1 MIGEGF
7 NFSRRDF
14 LRYSAAAAAAAALP
28 ELAVRA
34 DAKQPAFP
42 DLDYGMPIRF
52 INCTVLDVVKGIS
65 LPGKTVTLEAGV
77 ITAIEPYRP
86 EHDGMTG
93 TIDAKG
99 CHLIPGLID
108 AHCHL
113 TLQSC
118 ADFRI
123 SDLPRQISQIKN
135 NGLMQINA
143 GVTTVRDMGC
153 FPKMLRDLR
162 KDYGAGGLVGPRV
175 IYCNGIMNIN
185 GGHPDVKPSEIS
197 VFGPLSEGI
206 TGRMNLAFTSHK
218 ELLRLLAEN
227 LEGGASFI
235 KLTMDDRSLICGRGK
250 IPVYGDDDH
259 TAVFDFADRKGVPVA
274 MHSLMQFGM
283 KRALRYPVHS
293 MEHCTGDALLSDED
307 IRTMASK
314 KITIVPTLQ
323 IGHNFAFRE
332 RYDAL
337 PERYRTPFI
346 ENELRIKYDY
356 FTAASLGGFDP
367 YLHALNMAS
376 IGWFRDPGCSGMPK
390 QKKFMTDPEVG
401 FEYLLH
407 APQNARRMK
416 DAGVLIGCGTDSGV
430 PFHYH
435 GSLWREMS
443 FMSRIGFRNEEILR
457 FATVNNAA
465 IIGAGASIG
474 EVREGKNADLVLLGE
489 DPLRKIEAVR
499 APLLVMLGGRVKA
512 GPGLRKDERPGRA
525 NCFSIERY

>member
-1 MIGEGF
+1 MIDKKHGF
-7 NFSRRDF
+7 NRRDF
-14 LRYSAAAAAAAALP
+14 LKYSAATLATALLPDFMKETPAHAAALP
-28 ELAVRA
+28 EV
-34 DAKQPAFP
+34 
-42 DLDYGMPIRF
+42 DYGMPLRIA
-52 INCTVLDVVKGIS
+52 NCSVVDVSRGATV
-65 LPGKTVTLEAGV
+65 PGRTITMDRGV

-86 EHDGMTG
+86 EHDAMTG
-93 TIDAKG
+93 SIDANG
-99 CHLIPGLID
+99 CHVIPGLID
-108 AHCHL
+108 GHCHL

-123 SDLPRQISQIKN
+123 GDLSRQISQIKN

-143 GVTTVRDMGC
+143 GVTTVRDMGS
-153 FPKMLRDLR
+153 FPRMMRDLL
-162 KDYGAGGLVGPRV
+162 KDYELGGLTGPRV

-197 VFGPLSEGI
+197 IFGPLSEGI
-206 TGRMNLAFTSHK
+206 TGRMNLAFTSRK

-227 LEGGASFI
+227 LESGASFI

-250 IPVYGDDDH
+250 IPVYADEDLA
-259 TAVFDFADRKGVPVA
+259 AVFDFADKKGVPVA
-274 MHSLMQFGM
+274 MHSLMQFGL
-283 KRALRYPVHS
+283 KRALKYPVHS

-307 IRTMASK
+307 INTMAAK

-323 IGHNFAFRE
+323 IGHNFAFSE
-332 RYDAL
+332 RYDTL

-356 FTAASLGGFDP
+356 FNAASLGGFDP

-376 IGWFRDPGCSGMPK
+376 IGWFRDPGCAGMPK

-416 DAGVLIGCGTDSGV
+416 DAGILMGCGTDSGV

-435 GSLWREMS
+435 GSLWREMA
-443 FMSRIGFRNEEILR
+443 FMSRIGFRHEDILR
-457 FATVNNAA
+457 FATVNNAS
-465 IIGAGASIG
+465 IIGAGDSIG
-474 EVREGKNADLVLLGE
+474 EVREGKNADLVVLGE
-489 DPLRKIEAVR
+489 NPLQKIEAVR

-512 GPGLRKDERPGRA
+512 GPGLRKDDRPGRA
-525 NCFSIERY
+525 NCFTIRRY

>member
-1 MIGEGF
+1 MNDNVHIF
-7 NFSRRDF
+7 TRRNF
-14 LRYSAAAAAAAALP
+14 LKYSAAALAAAALP
-28 ELAVRA
+28 ELAVHA
-34 DAKQPAFP
+34 EAKQPALP
-42 DLDYGMPIRF
+42 GIDYSAPVRLT
-52 INCTVLDVVKGIS
+52 NCAVIDVVRGIP
-65 LPGKTVTLEAGV
+65 LPGRTITMDRGA
-77 ITAIEPYRP
+77 ITAIEPYRS
-86 EHDGMTG
+86 EHDGMPG

-99 CHLIPGLID
+99 CHVIPGLID

-123 SDLPRQISQIKN
+123 SELARQLSQIKN

-143 GVTTVRDMGC
+143 GVTTVRDMGS
-153 FPKMLRDLR
+153 FPRLLRDLR
-162 KDYGAGGLVGPRV
+162 KDYESGDRIGPRV
-175 IYCNGIMNIN
+175 IYCNGIMNID

-206 TGRMNLAFTSHK
+206 TGRMNLAFTSRK

-250 IPVYGDDDH
+250 IPVYADDDLA
-259 TAVFDFADRKGVPVA
+259 AVFDFADRKGVPVA

-283 KRALRYPVHS
+283 KRALKYPVHS

-307 IRTMASK
+307 IGIMAGK
-314 KITIVPTLQ
+314 KMAIVPTLQ

-332 RYDAL
+332 RYDTL

-356 FTAASLGGFDP
+356 FNAASLGGFDS
-367 YLHALNMAS
+367 YLHSLNMAS
-376 IGWFRDPGCSGMPK
+376 IRWFRDPGCAGMPK
-390 QKKFMTDPEVG
+390 QKKFMTDPEIG

-407 APQNARRMK
+407 APRNAHRMK

-435 GSLWREMS
+435 GSLWREMA
-443 FMSRIGFRNEEILR
+443 FMSRAGFRNEDILR

-465 IIGAGASIG
+465 IIGAGDSIG
-474 EVREGKNADLVLLGE
+474 EVREGRYADLVVLGE
-489 DPLRKIEAVR
+489 DPLQKIEAVR
-499 APLLVMLGGRVKA
+499 APLLVMVGGRVKA
-512 GPGLRKDERPGRA
+512 GPGLRTDDRPGRA
-525 NCFSIERY
+525 HCFMIKRY